1 MPPPFAKVKEDL
13 LSLREH
19 IAHFDDGLEIST
31 DKHDIWSIKKLL
43 ILRYYVPGFL
53 KIIRK
58 YNYETIH
65 YVDLFAGSG
74 FIKIKEKLM
83 PGTPLVPLLTTK
95 EIVTDGNK
103 LFFDQ
108 YHLAD
113 TNGKYVE
120 ALTSRS
126 NALGVGLPTHISV
139 ERQDFQTSVENIF
152 PEIPPTWAESKKN
165 AYLVML
171 DPYGFDVTWEHLCRI
186 LKSGA
191 VDVIIYFPTRM
202 ISWNQLKDQSAEKL
216 TKMYGNNDWVIFSSE
231 DEFVEKYCE
240 NIQKI
245 HVAWKPMK
253 TKTFE
258 VNAGKTKY
266 HLICVSRS
274 EGALSIFSDMKKLF
288 DSVDVKLLESVFDTS
303 VLSKPGI
310 EEFF

>member
-1 MPPPFAKVKEDL
+1 MILPFDKVKEDL

-19 IAHFDDGLEIST
+19 VAHFDDGLEIST
-31 DKHDIWSIKKLL
+31 DKHDVWSIKKLL
-43 ILRYYVPGFL
+43 ILRYYVPDFL

-58 YNYETIH
+58 YDYETIH

-74 FIKIKEKLM
+74 FIKIKEKLI
-83 PGTPLVPLLTTK
+83 PGTPLVPLLTSK
-95 EIVTDGNK
+95 EIVTDNNK

-113 TNGKYVE
+113 VNGKYVE
-120 ALTSRS
+120 ALTSRV
-126 NALGVGLPTHISV
+126 NTLNVGLHTHITV
-139 ERQDFQTSVENIF
+139 EQQDFQTSVDEIF
-152 PEIPPTWAESKKN
+152 PKSPSSWNERKKN

-171 DPYGFDVTWEHLCRI
+171 DPYGFDVTWEHLSKI

-216 TKMYGNNDWVIFSSE
+216 TKMYGNNDWVTFSSE
-231 DEFVEKYCE
+231 DEFVERYCE

-245 HVAWKPMK
+245 SVAWKPMK

-274 EGALSIFSDMKKLF
+274 NGALNIFSDMKTLF
-288 DSVDVKLLESVFDTS
+288 DSVNVKLLESVFDTS
-303 VLSKPGI
+303 VLSKPGLDG
-310 EEFF
+310 FF